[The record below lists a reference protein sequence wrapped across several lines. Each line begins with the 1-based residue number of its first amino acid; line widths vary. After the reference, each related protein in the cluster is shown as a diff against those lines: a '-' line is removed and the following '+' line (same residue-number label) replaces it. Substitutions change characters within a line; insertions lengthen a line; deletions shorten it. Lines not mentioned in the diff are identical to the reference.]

1 MTKRAERFLLLLTDL
16 MTINLSW
23 IVYSYFRLNVGI
35 FKLFGEPSLYLA
47 GAAIYAYWFLVFLA
61 VGLYE
66 SWFAKSRF
74 DEISTLLKTT
84 FFGVLFLFAAIFIDD
99 IQQGVASDAR
109 FLIFIYWA
117 ALFTFVG
124 IGRLFNRTLQRK
136 LLFKGI
142 GRRKVFIV
150 GFNEKG
156 KEIHEMLLKYRALG
170 LDPVGYI
177 AVLPEN
183 VGKEH
188 MGIKVLGRTNEIKDL
203 IVKYNVKEIIIALQT
218 KHEDVFLEV
227 LENTQELDV
236 RIKISPDLYE
246 IVTGQARTSQ
256 IYGMPLIDISP
267 RLMPEWEKA
276 VKRGMDIVLSLIFLI
291 ITLPITIITAILIK
305 LESPGPVLFKQERAG
320 LNGKPFMMYKFRS
333 MRADAEKN
341 TGPVWAQK
349 NDPRVTRVGKFIRKV
364 RIDEI
369 PQMINILKGEMSLVG
384 PRPERP
390 VFVEKLSKE
399 IPLYKK
405 RLTVRPGLTGWAQVK
420 HKYDETIDDVR
431 TKLRYDLFYIENMS
445 IRMDL
450 KIMFRTVFVM
460 LFGLGHYE

>member
-1 MTKRAERFLLLLTDL
+1 MTRKTERILLLLTDL
-16 MTINLSW
+16 ITINLAW
-23 IVYSYFRLNVGI
+23 LIYSYFRLNIGW
-35 FKLFGEPSLYLA
+35 FKLFVEPSVYLA
-47 GAAIYAYWFLVFLA
+47 GAAIYIYWFLLFLA
-61 VGLYE
+61 VGMYE

-74 DEISTLLKTT
+74 DEISTLFKTT
-84 FFGVLFLFAAIFIDD
+84 FFGVLFLFAVIFIDD
-99 IQQGVASDAR
+99 IQKGIESDAR

-117 ALFTFVG
+117 ALFLFAG
-124 IGRLFNRTLQRK
+124 IGRLFIRSFQKK
-136 LLFKGI
+136 LLLKGF
-142 GRRKVFIV
+142 GRRNAFIV

-156 KEIHEMLLKYRALG
+156 HEIHQMLLRHRALG

-177 AVLPEN
+177 AVKPEN
-183 VGKEH
+183 VGKEYL
-188 MGIKVLGRTNEIKDL
+188 GLKVLGKTNEIKEL
-203 IVKYNVKEIIIALQT
+203 IEKYNVKELIIALQT
-218 KHEDVFLEV
+218 KHEDVFLEL
-227 LENTQELDV
+227 LERTDGMDV
-236 RIKISPDLYE
+236 KIKISPDLYE

-267 RLMPEWEKA
+267 RLMPEWEKF
-276 VKRGMDIVLSLIFLI
+276 VKRTMDIVFSLIFLI
-291 ITLPITIITAILIK
+291 LTLPITIITAILIK

-333 MRADAEKN
+333 MRADAEKY

-431 TKLRYDLFYIENMS
+431 VKLRYDLFYIENMS

-460 LFGLGHYE
+460 LFGLGHFD